1 MIDYMRIETAKN
13 LPFAID
19 FCSGTSF
26 EWLGAWFNPA
36 YHKKGKG
43 VVKWYEGEVRGLSVY
58 VHPDKIR
65 LNNSLHKFS
74 KGNNYSDFSFSEMKK
89 AIDELCSL
97 TEVPAH
103 NWRILKLEFGLNIHT
118 RISAKEYL
126 DCILSH
132 KGREF
137 EKMKDNHI
145 YYGKKCYKSEYAMK
159 IYDKSFQVWLAEKIE
174 LDDNILRIE
183 MCYNRKRKLPKGV
196 ETLADLQ
203 NEACIKAL
211 FSELKEAID
220 KIIYKERTDFTSST
234 FEERVLFFASL
245 SPDFIKAEKRI
256 NKDQA
261 KATNSKISQLRER
274 FFRKE
279 FKKFLLKSL
288 NDKYIHLFCT

>member
-1 MIDYMRIETAKN
+1 
-13 LPFAID
+13 
-19 FCSGTSF
+19 
-26 EWLGAWFNPA
+26 
-36 YHKKGKG
+36 
-43 VVKWYEGEVRGLSVY
+43 
-58 VHPDKIR
+58 
-65 LNNSLHKFS
+65 
-74 KGNNYSDFSFSEMKK
+74 MKM

-103 NWRILKLEFGLNIHT
+103 KWRILRLEFGLNIHT
-118 RISAKEYL
+118 PIPAKEYL

-132 KGREF
+132 REREF

-145 YYGKKCYKSEYAMK
+145 YYGKKCYKSEYDVK
-159 IYDKSFQVWLAEKIE
+159 LYDKSFQVWLAEKIK

-183 MCYNRKRKLPKGV
+183 MCYNRKRKLPKGM

-203 NEACIKAL
+203 NEVCIKAL

-256 NKDQA
+256 NKGQV
-261 KATNSKISQLRER
+261 KAINSKISQLRKR

-279 FKKFLLKSL
+279 FKNFLLKSL
-288 NDKYIHLFCT
+288 KDKYIHLFCT